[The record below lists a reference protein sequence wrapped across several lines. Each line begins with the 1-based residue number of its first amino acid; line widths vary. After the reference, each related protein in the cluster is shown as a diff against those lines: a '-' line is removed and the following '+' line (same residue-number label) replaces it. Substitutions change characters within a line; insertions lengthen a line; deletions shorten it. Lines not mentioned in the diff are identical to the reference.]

1 MCWFGCNNI
10 NLEEIINAEI
20 SKFKPDISSLLEA
33 EISEKEVSEFLK
45 NMKKNNSP
53 DSYGLKVEFLK

>member
-53 DSYGLKVEFLK
+53 DSYG